1 MLRDESV
8 VFAIDETDIG
18 SVEHN
23 KIKIRSKHN
32 IPYQAT
38 YSSLPRPLYQ
48 ELKHYAEDLLN
59 KQWMTN
65 SHSEYSSLSAAVR
78 KKGGTLR
85 LCCDYRKLN
94 AKTIPDRHPLPRIQD
109 IIDSLGKNQYFI
121 LLDQTKAFNQL
132 HMDPDSRKFTAFL
145 TPLGFY

>member
-1 MLRDESV
+1 
-8 VFAIDETDIG
+8 
-18 SVEHN
+18 
-23 KIKIRSKHN
+23 
-32 IPYQAT
+32 
-38 YSSLPRPLYQ
+38 
-48 ELKHYAEDLLN
+48 
-59 KQWMTN
+59 MTN
-65 SHSEYSSLSAAVR
+65 SHSEYSSLAVAVR

>member
-1 MLRDESV
+1 MLREESV

-18 SVEHN
+18 SVENN
-23 KIKIRSKHN
+23 KVKIRLKDN

-38 YSSLPRPLYQ
+38 YNSLPRPVYQ
-48 ELKHYAEDLLN
+48 ELKGYAEDLLN

-65 SHSEYSSLSAAVR
+65 SHSEYSSLAVAVR

-94 AKTIPDRHPLPRIQD
+94 AKTIPDRHTLPRIQD
-109 IIDSLGKNQYFI
+109 IIDSLGKNQYSI

-132 HMDPDSRKFTAFL
+132 HMEPESRKFTAFL
-145 TPLGFY
+145 TPWGFY